1 VRELSQTANAA
12 ELQLGGVSARQEG
25 DARGSRQPVA
35 APSSSQFTAVTH
47 RKEGTMNIAF
57 FALCAAEL
65 VAAIALYRAST
76 KR

>member
-1 VRELSQTANAA
+1 M
-12 ELQLGGVSARQEG
+12 G
-25 DARGSRQPVA
+25 RGNQSRPLFL
-35 APSSSQFTAVTH
+35 PISAVTD

-57 FALCAAEL
+57 FALCTAEL